1 MAVRTDTYKEFVNF
15 KIRKLVGEG
24 IEMNVCRIPTVNC
37 AIVERFNK
45 MLKSKLYKWITRN
58 NRYVDVRYNNA
69 VH

>member
-1 MAVRTDTYKEFVNF
+1 VRTDTYKEFVNF